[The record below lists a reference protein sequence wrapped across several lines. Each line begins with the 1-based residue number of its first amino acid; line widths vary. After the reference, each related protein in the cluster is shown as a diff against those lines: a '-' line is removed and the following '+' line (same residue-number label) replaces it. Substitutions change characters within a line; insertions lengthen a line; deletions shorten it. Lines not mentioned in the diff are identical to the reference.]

1 MDDEKK
7 QPLTVNGA
15 MLVMEEVVW
24 AQPEDVEMWKK
35 SLRMV
40 AGKWMSDQITA
51 DVPFIPPDSAKVMTV
66 MVISGG
72 GKGWPM
78 VGLLN
83 LKRLNGDVDRPEI

>member
-1 MDDEKK
+1 MDDDKK

-24 AQPEDVEMWKK
+24 AQPEDAEMWKK

-40 AGKWMSDQITA
+40 ASNWMLDQITA

-72 GKGWPM
+72 GE
-78 VGLLN
+78 GLAHGGPVEF
-83 LKRLNGDVDRPEI
+83 KKIDWRCW

>member
-40 AGKWMSDQITA
+40 ASKWMSDQITA
-51 DVPFIPPDSAKVMTV
+51 EVPFIPPDSAKVMTV
-66 MVISGG
+66 MVIWGG
-72 GKGWPM
+72 GE
-78 VGLLN
+78 GLAHGGSVEF
-83 LKRLNGDVDRPEI
+83 KKIDWRC